1 MPRGVGVGGVT
12 DLGMIAKK
20 NTFFLMPSVKDNCE
34 LKFNILL
41 MVLWL
46 GEYQALT
53 IAGCINQ
60 MSLFGISLDNGHHAG
75 GGGLDDYDI
84 PPQGL
89 KILDSRPMPR

>member
-1 MPRGVGVGGVT
+1 
-12 DLGMIAKK
+12 MIAKK
-20 NTFFLMPSVKDNCE
+20 NTFFFLMPSVKDNCE
-34 LKFNILL
+34 LEFNILL